1 VPIHQAFCLP
11 KKLENT
17 KVALLKWNCLHFG
30 NIYKKIKETLNL
42 LDFAQK
48 IPPTQTSFELEISLK
63 VDLEN
68 LMVKEETLWRL
79 KSKEAWLTCKD
90 LNTKYFHHCT
100 LIRRRS
106 NAVDFLKLDSGIWVS
121 SRFDIGENFT
131 AHFTNIFTTSNPLI
145 KLEILNLFP
154 PIISDDENVILSSIP
169 AEEEILETLA
179 SLGST
184 KAPSPYGFT
193 ALFYKKYW
201 GTVRED
207 VLQCIWFFFKNN
219 FL

>member
-131 AHFTNIFTTSNPLI
+131 AHFTNIFITSNPLI

-154 PIISDDENVILSSIP
+154 PIIFLMMRMSFLVLFLLKRKFWKLWP
-169 AEEEILETLA
+169 ALVL
-179 SLGST
+179 LKPQVHMGLQLFST
-184 KAPSPYGFT
+184 RSTG
-193 ALFYKKYW
+193 
-201 GTVRED
+201 
-207 VLQCIWFFFKNN
+207 VL
-219 FL
+219 